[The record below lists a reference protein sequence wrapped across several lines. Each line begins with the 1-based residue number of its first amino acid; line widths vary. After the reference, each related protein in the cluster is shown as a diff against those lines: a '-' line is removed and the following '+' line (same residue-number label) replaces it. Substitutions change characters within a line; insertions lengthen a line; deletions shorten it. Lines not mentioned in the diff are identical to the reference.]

1 MPATREEGGMPRSY
15 PPEFRRKVLDLIA
28 AGRAVSAISADLG
41 VSGQTIYTWRNQDR
55 IDRGER
61 LGVTSTEH
69 AELAKA
75 RRRIA
80 ELETELAATKRAN
93 QLLKQVVPPKG
104 RFEAIATMANEGH
117 PAEVGCRILEVSD
130 SGFYAWRSRAPSP
143 RAIRHA
149 WLTDMITQ
157 VHLESNCTY
166 GALRVHA
173 ELTLGRGI
181 MVGHNAVAML
191 MRRAELHGLPGAR
204 RRRSKHQTPTASDL
218 VERSFARTEP
228 NQLWVTDITEHQTR
242 EGKVYCSVVLDV
254 FSRRVVGWSID
265 ASPTASLVTNA
276 LGMAIDNRRP
286 APGVLIHSDH
296 GTQFTSWAFTRRA
309 LDSGLVPSMG
319 SIGDCFDNAVVEA
332 FWGRMQVELLNRR
345 RWKTR
350 VELANAIFE
359 YLEIFHNRKRRHS
372 ALGMRTPIEFE
383 KMHIYPSEVA

>member
-1 MPATREEGGMPRSY
+1 MSRSY

-28 AGRAVSAISADLG
+28 AGSTVAAISADLG
-41 VSGQTIYTWRNQDR
+41 VSGQTIYNWRRQDL
-55 IDRGER
+55 IDRGLEP
-61 LGVTSTEH
+61 GVTSTEQV
-69 AELAKA
+69 ELAKA
-75 RRRIA
+75 HRRIT

-93 QLLKQVVPPKG
+93 ELLKQVVPPKG
-104 RFEAIATMANEGH
+104 RFAAIARMAEEGH
-117 PAEVGCRILEVSD
+117 PAQICCRVLAVSD
-130 SGFYAWRSRAPSP
+130 SGFYAWRSRSPSA

-157 VHLESNCTY
+157 VHLESNGTY

-173 ELTLGRGI
+173 ELTMGRGLS
-181 MVGHNAVAML
+181 VGHNAVAML
-191 MRRAELHGLPGAR
+191 MHRAGLQGLPGAR
-204 RRRSKHQTPTASDL
+204 KRRSRHEAPTAEDL
-218 VERSFARTEP
+218 VERSFERAEP
-228 NQLWVTDITEHQTR
+228 NQLWVTDITEHPTR
-242 EGKVYCSVVLDV
+242 EGKVYCAVVLDT
-254 FSRRVVGWSID
+254 FSRRIVGWSID

-276 LGMAIDNRRP
+276 LWMAIDNRRP
-286 APGVLIHSDH
+286 SPGVLIHSDH

-309 LDSGLVPSMG
+309 IDSGLVPSMG
-319 SIGDCFDNAVVEA
+319 SIGDCFDNTVDES